1 MKFFENKKILYRFES
16 GGKHGFG
23 HLNRSLEFIKFLSK
37 KNFKVTICA
46 SRETKKYIKIQNLFF
61 FYKDKNSSE
70 NDFLRKVN
78 GIYKNNIII
87 IDFKYNY
94 SLSSIKNLAKNNSII
109 FVQNF
114 SKGVGY
120 ADKLIIPDSHSY
132 KRIIN
137 RNFAKSKIY
146 FGSKY
151 LILRDEILNLKKIKS
166 KKYLSI
172 NFGGTDPNNIGE
184 IVLEMLIKSNWN
196 KKTYFMLGDGQ
207 KHNDL
212 KNKYKIPKNI
222 IFCKFNIKR
231 LMNSEL
237 TITAFGVTTYELAYH
252 GVKNLIILNDD
263 KKKFK
268 LNNKFINV
276 KNLGFYKKL
285 NYNNFCKNINF
296 YWDKKNKLKNKK
308 LSLDKKAKNRFF
320 NLLKN

>member
-37 KNFKVTICA
+37 KNFEITICA

-61 FYKDKNSSE
+61 FFKDKNSSE
-70 NDFLRKVN
+70 NDFLKKIN
-78 GIYKNNIII
+78 SIYKNNIII

-114 SKGVGY
+114 SKGVSY
-120 ADKLIIPDSHSY
+120 SDKLIIPDSHSY

-137 RNFAKSKIY
+137 RNFVKSKIY

-151 LILRDEILNLKKIKS
+151 LILRDEILNLKKTKS

-184 IVLEMLIKSNWN
+184 IVLKMLIKSNWK

-212 KNKYKIPKNI
+212 RNKYKIPKNI
-222 IFCKFNIKR
+222 IFCKFDIKR

-237 TITAFGVTTYELAYH
+237 TITAFGVTTYEIAYH

-263 KKKFK
+263 KKQFK

-285 NYNNFCKNINF
+285 NYNDFYKNINF
-296 YWDKKNKLKNKK
+296 YWNKQNKLKNKK
-308 LSLDKKAKNRFF
+308 LSLDKKAKNKFF